1 MVLVTSETK
10 LTSCIIKN
18 LKKFDISMDSFSID
32 EYSAIVIKMGHF
44 NNINITKNICH
55 YTYFKTRI
63 LCCIENLIDNKSE
76 HCTII

>member
-32 EYSAIVIKMGHF
+32 EYSVLVVKKEVVNHYLIKTDAMLHLIKLDCFNAILFI
-44 NNINITKNICH
+44 
-55 YTYFKTRI
+55 
-63 LCCIENLIDNKSE
+63 
-76 HCTII
+76 